1 MVARLPVREPFRGPC
16 ENQILAESLSLLA
29 LRRWVHLMSFYLIVA
44 AFPGISVFPE
54 EREFDARIDVRGRN
68 IQVFADTYS
77 P

>member
-1 MVARLPVREPFRGPC
+1 
-16 ENQILAESLSLLA
+16 
-29 LRRWVHLMSFYLIVA
+29 MSFYLIVA